1 VASLIN
7 QCRPEE
13 LGCNACKCLSIIELV
28 LRVRRDFENYVDRSL
43 VDVDNEL
50 VYKSLIGGLK
60 DDGTF
65 AENAVANFIKDLFRI
80 TIEDPRRA
88 AAFLKIDVKPKVRV
102 VKPEPSLD
110 ELRSTPDIQVLHDIL
125 YSLMEDLGNTLNYII
140 KGLSIECDKLGT
152 RCQSNIEYPREPS
165 DLVKLFTSFLN
176 DCAVRFLPQFRDN
189 ACVTIAFHTAQ
200 LTRRY
205 LEAVSRSTNHELGG
219 VLDRKDIIELL
230 GLQEILDLKGFGLGE
245 EWSLW
250 GYPDCLTY
258 DEERG
263 VTCLNMKRLETLG
276 GAINK
281 AVIINKAILEVLR
294 ELNTTKWFKI
304 PNTYY
309 DDNVNQ
315 VLSKVKLKP
324 YINELLKQQS
334 RALNSGSASPFGSSV
349 FTQSTFIIKYIMGL
363 FGLLKLNKEYFDKNF
378 KGITKEIDKGTA
390 VERSESYSIGMGY
403 KGKTILS
410 LHRYSRLK
418 KYPDTLDIT
427 SESYYPSL
435 VIDNDGF
442 VHFRFDLGD
451 IIHHDLGIVHVKE
464 FLYDAE
470 PLMFLRVLNPIF
482 TGDNRVFLV
491 TSYFNIPMS
500 G

>member
-1 VASLIN
+1 VASLLN

-28 LRVRRDFENYVDRSL
+28 LRVRRDFENYVDRGL

-65 AENAVANFIKDLFRI
+65 AENAIANFIKDLFRV
-80 TIEDPRRA
+80 TIEDPGKT

-110 ELRSTPDIQVLHDIL
+110 ELRSTPDIQVLHDVL
-125 YSLMEDLGNTLNYII
+125 YSLMEDLRDALNYIV
-140 KGLSIECDKLGT
+140 KRLSIECDKLGT

-189 ACVTIAFHTAQ
+189 ACVTMAFHTAQ

-205 LEAVSRSTNHELGG
+205 LETVSRSTSHELGG

-230 GLQEILDLKGFGLGE
+230 GLQEIMSLKGFGLGE

-263 VTCLNMKRLETLG
+263 ITCLNMKRLETLG

-281 AVIINKAILEVLR
+281 AVIINKAILEVLS
-294 ELNTTKWFKI
+294 ELNTTKWFKMS
-304 PNTYY
+304 NTYY

-324 YINELLKQQS
+324 YINELLKQHAQLFS
-334 RALNSGSASPFGSSV
+334 RAGY
-349 FTQSTFIIKYIMGL
+349 TITYIMGL

-378 KGITKEIDKGTA
+378 KGITKEA
-390 VERSESYSIGMGY
+390 EEQSESYSIKNINY
-403 KGKTILS
+403 KSKIILD
-410 LHRYSRLK
+410 LYKYTRLR
-418 KYPDTLDIT
+418 KYPYTEDIT
-427 SESYYPSL
+427 SVFYYPSL

-451 IIHHDLGIVHVKE
+451 LIHHDLGIKHVKE

-482 TGDNRVFLV
+482 TGDNRVFLA